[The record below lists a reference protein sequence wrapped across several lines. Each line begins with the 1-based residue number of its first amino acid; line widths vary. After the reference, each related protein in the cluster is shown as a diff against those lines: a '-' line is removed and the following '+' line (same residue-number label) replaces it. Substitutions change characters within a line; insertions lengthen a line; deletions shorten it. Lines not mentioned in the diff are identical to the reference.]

1 MPDAVKRADGRARFA
16 YVTFVMMND
25 SYVPGALLLA
35 YGLRRQWTE
44 ADLVCLVTPEV
55 TADARDALAVLYD
68 HVVEVE
74 TVCVPHKRSHQRR
87 DRPFWFT
94 RQNAL
99 RLGADGDLGLSYEKI
114 VVLDADVLPMK
125 WFDHLFTL
133 DAPSGVLNG
142 SKEHCIEEDEQ
153 GQYIVPQNLHVG
165 TEWKWHRLY
174 AACPHGQAIPREITD
189 RVAADPGNNT
199 GISGSLYVWE
209 PSMREFLDICEAIA
223 KPPVVE
229 YVTDLF
235 DYPDMQYMTMR
246 YSGSWK
252 SIDLRFIGFKGYPG
266 LKALFGTHYAGFKPW
281 YFKQPQLLK
290 RYSQYEDF
298 AYWYREYLAMVW
310 VDYPD
315 LRKIKRLA
323 RLDEEIRALTGIQIG
338 EMQDRRS
345 EKNNPRQR
353 KEHTVNIHVGNLA
366 KTTKKEALIE
376 LFQSYGKVVAATI
389 ARDKKNGA
397 SRGFGYVEMAT
408 RHEGEEAIAHLNDKE
423 FEGQKLHLSEAHE
436 RKGKGGRGSGKGDHA
451 DQQHSSFFSARGDQH
466 NAGNMRRSGR
476 RGS

>member
-114 VVLDADVLPMK
+114 VVLDADVLPMR

-209 PSMREFLDICEAIA
+209 PSMREFLDICETIA

-353 KEHTVNIHVGNLA
+353 KEHTVNIHVGN
-366 KTTKKEALIE
+366 
-376 LFQSYGKVVAATI
+376 FGK
-389 ARDKKNGA
+389 D
-397 SRGFGYVEMAT
+397 
-408 RHEGEEAIAHLNDKE
+408 D
-423 FEGQKLHLSEAHE
+423 Q
-436 RKGKGGRGSGKGDHA
+436 KGGTDRALPIVWEGRGRHHRPRQEERCLA
-451 DQQHSSFFSARGDQH
+451 RLRLRGDGYP
-466 NAGNMRRSGR
+466 ARRR
-476 RGS
+476 RGHCPS